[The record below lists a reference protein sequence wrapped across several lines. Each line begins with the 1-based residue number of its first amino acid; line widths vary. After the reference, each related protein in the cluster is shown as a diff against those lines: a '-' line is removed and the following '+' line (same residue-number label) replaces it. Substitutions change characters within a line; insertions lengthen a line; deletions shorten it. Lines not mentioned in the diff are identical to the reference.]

1 MKKSDSMLG
10 GLLVIIGAIL
20 LAARF
25 LFNKSFFSLDAN
37 DFWPIIVL
45 LLGAGFELAYYI
57 SLKAPGLLVPGGI
70 LTTCGMLFFFE
81 VSTNWS
87 FAAYTW
93 PIYILAV
100 AVGLF
105 QLYVHIGRPRGLMIA
120 VGILGGIA
128 SACFIVMIFRFFLGA
143 IDLGLVIPVVLVLG
157 GLVMVFGKSRYKADK
172 W

>member
-1 MKKSDSMLG
+1 MKKSESMLG
-10 GLLVIIGAIL
+10 GLLVIIGAVL
-20 LAARF
+20 LCARF
-25 LFNKSFFSLDAN
+25 LFNKSFFTLGAD

-70 LTTCGMLFFFE
+70 LTTCGVLFFFE
-81 VSTNWS
+81 VATNWH

-93 PIYILAV
+93 PIYVLAV
-100 AVGLF
+100 AIGLF

-120 VGILGGIA
+120 IGILGGIA
-128 SACFIVMIFRFFLGA
+128 VCSFIVMTFRFFLGA

-157 GLVMVFGKSRYKADK
+157 GLVMVFGKSRTKSGN